1 MLPGIFPALA
11 LILGKFSP
19 ITLSTYPVR
28 SDTPAASTVYI
39 EDTQTTFS
47 INLPDNSTDVYFYF
61 SSPSYSWVAVGVG
74 SDMAGSLM
82 MIMYS
87 ASDNQH
93 VTISPRIATGHSEP
107 TFTTDVQVEVLDGSS
122 IQNGFF
128 VMNALCRGCRSWNGG
143 SLNLSTTVQP
153 FIYAVGPNGVPI
165 SSDSQTAGLRRHD
178 SFGHFTMNMVQ
189 ATGLGGVPLA
199 SNITSGATLLG
210 SLVKD
215 GDKASKAHGF
225 LMALV
230 ALVIIPFDVIIIGL
244 FKWPMLH
251 VFTGS
256 LVLFLV
262 LTAMGL
268 GIYVSTEYNRSK
280 HFDSSHQVIGFIS
293 VGGLLVLASIG
304 IYLRRMQK
312 TADKSDKAGQNS
324 KFTSIHTWAARCIWL
339 LLIINNGL

>member
-1 MLPGIFPALA
+1 MVKRS
-11 LILGKFSP
+11 LI
-19 ITLSTYPVR
+19 
-28 SDTPAASTVYI
+28 
-39 EDTQTTFS
+39 
-47 INLPDNSTDVYFYF
+47 
-61 SSPSYSWVAVGVG
+61 
-74 SDMAGSLM
+74 
-82 MIMYS
+82 
-87 ASDNQH
+87 
-93 VTISPRIATGHSEP
+93 TIHRGNSEP
-107 TFTTDVQVEVLDGSS
+107 TFTMDVQVEVLDGSS
-122 IQNGFF
+122 IQNDFF

-143 SLNLSTTVQP
+143 SLNLSTTAQP

-178 SFGHFTMNMVQ
+178 SFGHFTMNMIQ
-189 ATGLGGVPLA
+189 ATGPGGVPLA

-244 FKWPMLH
+244 FKWPLLH
-251 VFTGS
+251 AFTGS
-256 LVLFLV
+256 FVLFLV

-268 GIYVSTEYNRSK
+268 GIYVSTEYNRSN
-280 HFDSSHQVIGFIS
+280 HFDSAHQVIGFLS

-312 TADKSDKAGQNS
+312 TADKSDQAGQKNS
-324 KFTSIHTWAARCIWL
+324 KFTSIHTWGARCIWL
-339 LLIINNGL
+339 LLIINNGLGMQFAGTDRIIVIVYSLLAVAMALPMLLIYFCIFRRSRKRKEEEYNANGGFQLSDL